1 MFVLVLQ
8 YEFFFKKVKCKYI
21 SKCHCYD
28 KPFISVLITCHNS
41 SPLPDPQQLCDSTSY
56 CETRYGS
63 NSGSN
68 QDNFRGADPVNNQRT
83 VGGSDDDGSFTKEY
97 LFDQDFPFGQGTK
110 DTGCPTIGV
119 PKVRLSFS
127 LILKG

>member
-1 MFVLVLQ
+1 M
-8 YEFFFKKVKCKYI
+8 
-21 SKCHCYD
+21 
-28 KPFISVLITCHNS
+28 
-41 SPLPDPQQLCDSTSY
+41 PLPQQLCDSTSY